1 LTIPSSSPPLVPA
14 SGPPPASTSLARGY
28 PGEDVT
34 IFGGLSALLA
44 RWRLVV
50 GLPVLSVT
58 LSLLV
63 SLVVPPGYTAT
74 TTFVPEVR
82 SPSRLPTGIAGI
94 AGIAGQLGLSFG
106 AEPSQSP
113 RFYAEILRSR
123 ELEERVLATRYP
135 DPDPRPGAR
144 DSIRLLDV
152 LRPGGRSAADSM
164 ARAVKKLARL
174 IAVTSD
180 NQTTIVRL
188 SVTLRSAELAAAV
201 ANRFVAYLNEF
212 NTLQRQSQARERREF
227 TERRVAAADSELR
240 RAEEAVKTFYERN
253 RGWQQAPELVFQEGR
268 LRRQVEV
275 AQEVF
280 LTLKR
285 EYETAR
291 IEEVND
297 TPVITVI
304 DPAAVPQERSRP
316 RRLLFALLGFL
327 LGATVAVFWA
337 LAAEYADR
345 VRRAQVDEYVELRSR
360 MQRASREVR
369 QMFSRIISRA

>member
-1 LTIPSSSPPLVPA
+1 MVPA
-14 SGPPPASTSLARGY
+14 SAPPPASTPLARGY
-28 PGEDVT
+28 AGEDVT
-34 IFGGLSALLA
+34 IFGGLGALLA

-50 GLPVLSVT
+50 GLPVLTVA
-58 LSLLV
+58 V
-63 SLVVPPGYTAT
+63 SLVVSLLIPPGYTAT

-94 AGIAGQLGLSFG
+94 AGQLGLSFA

-113 RFYAEILRSR
+113 RFYAEILQSR
-123 ELEERVLATRYP
+123 ELQERVLATRYP
-135 DPDPRPGAR
+135 DPYPRPGAR

-164 ARAVKKLARL
+164 ARGVKKLSRL
-174 IAVTSD
+174 ITVTSD

-188 SVTLRSAELAAAV
+188 SVTLRSAKLAAAV
-201 ANRFVAYLNEF
+201 ANRFVEYLNQF

-227 TERRVAAADSELR
+227 TEARVAAADSELR
-240 RAEEAVKTFYERN
+240 RAEDAVKTFYERN

-316 RRLLFALLGFL
+316 RRLLFALLGL
-327 LGATVAVFWA
+327 LFGATVAVFWA
-337 LAAEYADR
+337 FAAEYTDR
-345 VRRAQVDEYVELRSR
+345 VRRAQMDEYVELRSR
-360 MQRASREVR
+360 MERAGREVR